1 MRTLDR
7 YLATAV
13 VTGVAISLL
22 VLLAIFG
29 FLDFIFELKNVGKG
43 NYGVWQVTQ
52 YVALSMVSK
61 AYLYF
66 PVAALIGCI
75 TGLGALA
82 SHSELVA
89 IRAAGVGLRRIV
101 WTVIRV
107 GLVIIVLATLIGET
121 LAPLAESYA
130 TRLRSEAISGELHRH
145 GKEGLWARDGNR
157 FVKIKTVITL
167 EHLGSVTIF
176 EVDNHNQ
183 LIQITSAKE
192 AIYDNNAWRLLD
204 VETQYFINGAVEFV
218 HSPEQKWGSLITPEK
233 LDVLNISPETKSV
246 RDLHGYVDYLKNN
259 GLSSARYEMA
269 LWTKVML
276 PVVILVMMTLA
287 VPFVFGPLRSV
298 GIGQR
303 ILVGVLVGL
312 GFYLLS
318 QMVNYV
324 GLVHEYNPAIS
335 ALVPVLLFTGLSV
348 WLLKRIY

>member
-1 MRTLDR
+1 MKILDR
-7 YLATAV
+7 YLATAML
-13 VTGVAISLL
+13 TGVSISLL

-29 FLDFIFELKNVGKG
+29 FLDFIFELKNVGRG
-43 NYGVWQVTQ
+43 DYGVWQAILYVT
-52 YVALSMVSK
+52 LSMVSK

-66 PVAALIGCI
+66 PIAALIGCI

-89 IRAAGVGLRRIV
+89 MRAAGLSLRRII
-101 WTVIRV
+101 WTVLRV
-107 GLVIIVLATLIGET
+107 GLAIVLLATLVGET

-130 TRLRSEAISGELHRH
+130 TRMRSDAISGELHSQ

-157 FVKIKTVITL
+157 FVKIETVITL
-167 EHLGSVTIF
+167 EHLGPVTIY
-176 EVDNHNQ
+176 EVDSHNQ

-192 AIYDNNAWRLLD
+192 AIYDKSAWRLLD
-204 VETQYFINGAVEFV
+204 VEMQYFINGTVERV
-218 HSPEQKWGSLITPEK
+218 HVPEQKWGSLITPEK

-246 RDLHGYVDYLKNN
+246 RDLYDYVGYLKNN

-269 LWTKVML
+269 LWTKLML
-276 PVVILVMMTLA
+276 PFVILVMMTLA